1 MGQKWGKF
9 NKNLM
14 SKITTKALEALT
26 AADNNHTIRE
36 DGGLVGKVRAGV
48 RGVTVLFR
56 YEFWL
61 EGTKR
66 DHRLG
71 SWPKKSL
78 ASLRIERDKMRAV
91 VSDGIDPTAAKKA
104 ARIEKQK
111 SIKATL
117 VEAEQQRVETLTAQD
132 LFDVWIVDG
141 INRKDGNKEMARMFN
156 RDILPTVGKT
166 PLRDLSETALRA
178 LLRKVIGVG
187 TVSKAAHM
195 LLGIKQM
202 LAWAEKRQPW
212 RGLLIDGNPAD
223 LISEDSIVPPD
234 YEEERTRV
242 LAPDEIRELRD
253 IFVRMT
259 EAYET
264 ATAGT
269 KYQHE
274 RPLKKES
281 QLAIWI
287 SLGTLC
293 RIGELLMAKWEHVDL
308 KAGTW
313 FIPKENV
320 KGRRSKKQDHHVRLS
335 PFTLRQFEA
344 LHALTG
350 ETTWCFPA
358 RNLDDTHV
366 HVASVSKQIGD
377 RQEMFME
384 RKPLQRRKHNNT
396 LVLAKGKNGNWTPH
410 DLRRT
415 GATMM
420 QQLGI
425 SLDIIDRC
433 QNHVMAGSKVRRHYL
448 HHDYAQEKAQ
458 AWGKLGERLAGI
470 LTAGAFS
477 NQRGQRKT

>member
-1 MGQKWGKF
+1 VGQKWGK
-9 NKNLM
+9 KWYRCGM
-14 SKITTKALEALT
+14 SKITVKELEALAPGDDGRT
-26 AADNNHTIRE
+26 LRE
-36 DGGLVGKVRAGV
+36 DGGLTGRVRSGV
-48 RGVTVLFR
+48 LGITVLFR
-56 YEFWL
+56 YEFKQN
-61 EGTKR
+61 GVKR

-78 ASLRIERDKMRAV
+78 AEIRAERDRV
-91 VSDGIDPTAAKKA
+91 RVTVSQGINPTAAKKA

-111 SIKATL
+111 AIDATL
-117 VEAEQQRVETLTAQD
+117 AEAEQQRVKSLTMQD

-156 RDILPTVGKT
+156 RDILPAVGRT
-166 PLRDLSETALRA
+166 PLQDLSESSLRA
-178 LLRKVIGVG
+178 LLRKVIGAG

-202 LAWAEKRQPW
+202 LAWAEKRRPW
-212 RGLLIDGNPAD
+212 RSLLIEGNPAD
-223 LISEDSIVPPD
+223 LISEDSIIPPD

-242 LAPDEIRELRD
+242 LSPAEIRELRD
-253 IFVRMT
+253 IFMRMT
-259 EAYET
+259 DTYEA
-264 ATAGT
+264 AAAGT

-293 RIGELLMAKWEHVDL
+293 RIGELLMSKWEHVDL

-350 ETTWCFPA
+350 KTIWCFPA
-358 RNLDDTHV
+358 RNLDETHV
-366 HVASVSKQIGD
+366 CVSSVSKQIGD
-377 RQEMFME
+377 RQEMFMD
-384 RKPLQRRKHNNT
+384 RKQLQRRKHNNS
-396 LVLAKGKNGNWTPH
+396 LVLAGGTSGNWTPH

-448 HHDYAQEKAQ
+448 HHDYAEEKAE
-458 AWGKLGERLAGI
+458 AWWTLGGRLDEI
-470 LTAGAFS
+470 LNKPNKPIAT
-477 NQRGQRKT
+477 T

>member
-1 MGQKWGKF
+1 
-9 NKNLM
+9 M

-26 AADNNHTIRE
+26 AADDNRIFRE

-48 RGVTVLFR
+48 RGITVLFR

-78 ASLRIERDKMRAV
+78 ATLRTERDKLRST

-111 SIKATL
+111 AIEATL
-117 VEAEQQRVETLTAQD
+117 AEAEQQRVETLTVQD
-132 LFDVWIVDG
+132 LFDTWIIDG
-141 INRKDGNKEMARMFN
+141 INRKDGNKEMTRMFN
-156 RDILPTVGKT
+156 RDILPMIGATS
-166 PLRDLSETALRA
+166 LRDLSESSLRS

-212 RGLLIDGNPAD
+212 RGLLVEGNPAD
-223 LISEDSIVPPD
+223 LVSEDSILPPD
-234 YEEERTRV
+234 YEEERNRV
-242 LAPDEIRELRD
+242 LSSTEIQELHEILKRLT
-253 IFVRMT
+253 I
-259 EAYET
+259 EYET
-264 ATAGT
+264 APAGY
-269 KYQHE
+269 KYEYE
-274 RPLKKES
+274 RPLKQES

-287 SLGTLC
+287 CLSTLC
-293 RIGELLMAKWEHVDL
+293 RIGELLMSKWEHIDL

-320 KGRRSKKQDHHVRLS
+320 KGRRSKKQDHYVRLS
-335 PFTLRQFEA
+335 PFALRQFKA
-344 LHALTG
+344 LHALSG
-350 ETTWCFPA
+350 ETAWCFPA
-358 RNLDDTHV
+358 RHLDEAHV
-366 HVASVSKQIGD
+366 CISSVSKQIGD
-377 RQEMFME
+377 RQEMFMD
-384 RKPLQRRKHNNT
+384 RKPLKNRKHNNT

-420 QQLGI
+420 QSLGV
-425 SLDIIDRC
+425 SLEVIDRC
-433 QNHVMAGSKVRRHYL
+433 QNHVIQGSKVRRHYF
-448 HHDYAQEKAQ
+448 HYDYDKETAE
-458 AWGKLGERLAGI
+458 AWCRLGTRLEEI
-470 LTAGAFS
+470 LIT
-477 NQRGQRKT
+477 